1 MSQDCSLD
9 GPAHPAFA
17 HQSNPLTMMPTSLDL
32 SAQTPMSCPVSN
44 HQTIENH
51 GAAESEMMGGSGPVP
66 TQHAQILHLTDY
78 INDLKRM
85 RMELLGR

>member
-1 MSQDCSLD
+1 
-9 GPAHPAFA
+9 
-17 HQSNPLTMMPTSLDL
+17 
-32 SAQTPMSCPVSN
+32 MSCPVSN

-51 GAAESEMMGGSGPVP
+51 GATESEMMGGSGPVP

-85 RMELLGR
+85 RMELLGRQMGQSGELYSQEPYIQGIS